1 LFYDIA
7 LETMKKFLL
16 LFAFGLL
23 FSLEGFAQG
32 VLRGYLMD
40 SLTSEPL
47 AFATVKVNKKQDA
60 NLLKGEFTDDKGK
73 FSITGITKNK
83 YLITIEYVGYK
94 TKLVEVDYNETTGSL
109 DLGAIGLSPLAQLLE
124 SITVQGIKPNVI
136 ATLEKQV
143 FKAEQFEVA
152 RGGTATDVLRN
163 IPSIMV
169 NAEGEITMRGSKGF
183 LVLVNGK
190 PTQLDA
196 AIILAQ
202 IPANTIEKV
211 EMITAPSAKY
221 DADGKAGII
230 NIITKKGSTDG
241 WMVNSN
247 LQYGL
252 PRIQEYENAS
262 EPMRYGA
269 DLSIGYRKGNWDF
282 SSSLNYLKNDIA
294 GQRIGEVNTTRN
306 GIFTSFPSRGE
317 RSLRRENYG
326 FRTSLG
332 YKPSK
337 ADEFNAGV
345 YIGGRNQYR
354 VADIL
359 YNNTKT
365 QLSSQEMLSRT
376 TYFNSNLVL
385 KSGDFKVYNLDYTHK
400 FVDESSL
407 SVSALYENAMIDGYT
422 KNRNL
427 AANNY
432 LDTLQYT
439 INTGENPLKALRL
452 KMDYEKQLKVG
463 KLSTGYQ
470 YRLQQQK
477 GAFAYFENNGNGT
490 PLVLNPAFSA
500 DIDVENV
507 IHGIYSQLSGT
518 RKKLEYTAGLRYEN
532 AFREFTDDRGSAP
545 AVLKLSNLFP
555 SLNLLYNLK
564 SDLRFKAGYSRRV
577 QRSTNNELNPY
588 PEREH
593 SETLEQGDPN
603 IRPEFIGLYETGITK
618 DFKKG
623 SAYWNVY
630 RQQITDIVNRV
641 NSVYNDTILNRI
653 YTNAGKARLIGTE
666 MGFTLNPAKKLKV
679 FIGGNVYNLKI
690 KGALFE
696 NSVNVNS
703 KGWVY
708 SVNSNINYQITP
720 SLSSQ
725 FNLSYLSA
733 RNTAQGVD
741 SRFYQPNLSLKKNFK
756 SNITVAVQ
764 WQNAALFGMKV
775 NEQRITTSG
784 MDFYTTT
791 NYIQE
796 RNIILFNLSYTL
808 NKSDKKTKL
817 PASEFGE
824 REF

>member
-1 LFYDIA
+1 
-7 LETMKKFLL
+7 MKILFLL
-16 LFAFGLL
+16 AILGLC
-23 FSLEGFAQG
+23 FPFEGIGQG
-32 VLRGYLMD
+32 MLRGYLMD

-47 AFATVKVNKKQDA
+47 AFATVKVSKKQDA
-60 NLLKGEFTDDKGK
+60 NSMKGEFTDDKGK
-73 FSITGITKNK
+73 FSIAGINKNK

-94 TKLVEVDYNETTGSL
+94 TKLIEVDYNETSGTL

-124 SITVQGIKPNVI
+124 SITVQGIKPNMV

-152 RGGTATDVLRN
+152 RGGTATDLLRN
-163 IPSIMV
+163 IPSIVV

-183 LVLVNGK
+183 LILINGK

-196 AIILAQ
+196 ATILSQ

-230 NIITKKGSTDG
+230 NIVTKKGATDG
-241 WMVNSN
+241 WTLNSN
-247 LQYGL
+247 IQYGS
-252 PRIQEYENAS
+252 PRIKEYENGR
-262 EPMRYGA
+262 EPLRYGA
-269 DLSIGYRKGNWDF
+269 DMSIGYRKGDWDL
-282 SSSLNYLKNDIA
+282 STSLNYLKNDIA
-294 GQRIGEVNTTRN
+294 GQRVGDVNTTRN
-306 GIFTSFPSRGE
+306 GIFTSFPSFGE

-326 FRTSLG
+326 IRTALG
-332 YKPSK
+332 YKPNTS
-337 ADEFNAGV
+337 DEINAGV
-345 YIGGRNQYR
+345 YMGKRSQYR
-354 VADIL
+354 TADIL
-359 YNNTKT
+359 YNNYRM
-365 QLSSQEMLSRT
+365 QLSSLEILSRT
-376 TYFNSNLVL
+376 TYFNANLVL

-400 FVDESSL
+400 FANKSSM

-427 AANNY
+427 AANNF

-439 INTGENPLKALRL
+439 FNTGENPMNALRL
-452 KMDYEKQLKVG
+452 KLDYEKQLKIG

-477 GAFAYFENNGNGT
+477 GEFDYFENSGNGT
-490 PLVLNPAFSA
+490 PLVLNPTFSA
-500 DIDVENV
+500 NIDVRNL
-507 IHGIYSQLSGT
+507 IHGVYSQLSGT
-518 RKKLEYTAGLRYEN
+518 HKKLEYTTGLRYEN
-532 AFREFTDDRGSAP
+532 AFREFTDDKGHQP
-545 AVLKLSNLFP
+545 VILKLSNLFP
-555 SLNLLYNLK
+555 SVNLMYNVQSSFRLK
-564 SDLRFKAGYSRRV
+564 LGYSRRV

-603 IRPEFIGLYETGITK
+603 IRPEFIGLYEGGLTK

-623 SAYWNVY
+623 SFYWNIY

-653 YTNAGKARLIGTE
+653 YTNAGKARLMGTE
-666 MGFTLNPAKKLKV
+666 TGLTLSPIKKLKV
-679 FIGGNVYNLKI
+679 FLGGNLYNLKI
-690 KGALFE
+690 NGGLFE
-696 NSVNVNS
+696 NTVNVNS

-708 SVNSNINYQITP
+708 SLNSNINYQLTP
-720 SLSSQ
+720 SFSGQ

-741 SRFYQPNLSLKKNFK
+741 SRFYQPNFSLKKSFK

-764 WQNAALFGMKV
+764 WQNAAVFGMKV

-784 MDFYTTT
+784 LDFHTTT

-796 RNIILFNLSYTL
+796 RNIVLFNLSYAF
-808 NKSDKKTKL
+808 NKSDKKSKL
-817 PASEFGE
+817 PTSEFGE